1 MTVTLHS
8 FIEMYVRAIDTAT
21 HLIGKAEAFAAERGI
36 GEAEML
42 GWRLADDMH
51 PLAFQIGV
59 VANFSASWSA
69 RAAGLPVPEGID
81 WTKTDLAGLKAA
93 LAASRAFVSAI
104 TPEQTAGRDDLP
116 LTVQITD
123 TMQPTLPTDRWIASF
138 ATTNIQFHLSM
149 IYALLRANGVALG
162 KIDLFPTG
170 L

>member
-8 FIEMYVRAIDTAT
+8 FIDIYTRAIDAAA
-21 HLIGKAEAFAAERGI
+21 HLIGKAEAFAQERGI
-36 GEAEML
+36 SEADML

-59 VANFSASWSA
+59 VANFTASWSA
-69 RAAGLPVPEGID
+69 RAADLPVPAGVI
-81 WTKTDLAGLKAA
+81 WTETDLAGLKAA
-93 LAASRAFVSAI
+93 LAASRAFVTAI
-104 TPEQTAGRDDLP
+104 GPDQLAGRDEQL

-123 TMQPTLPTDRWIASF
+123 TMQPTLPVERWIASF

-149 IYALLRANGVALG
+149 IYAILRLKGVPLG

>member
-8 FIEMYVRAIDTAT
+8 FLDIYTRAIDTAS
-21 HLIGKAEAFAAERGI
+21 HLIAKGEAFAAERGI
-36 GEAEML
+36 AEAEML

-51 PLAFQIGV
+51 PLAFQISV

-69 RAAGLPVPEGID
+69 RAAGQTPPESVV
-81 WTKTDLAGLKAA
+81 WTELDLDGLKSA
-93 LAASRAFVSAI
+93 LAASRAHVSAI
-104 TPEQTAGRDDLP
+104 TPEQTVGRDDLP

-123 TMQPTLPTDRWIASF
+123 SIEPTLPTDRWISSF
-138 ATTNIQFHLSM
+138 ATTNIHFHLSM
-149 IYALLRANGVALG
+149 IYALLRANGVALT

>member
-8 FIEMYVRAIDTAT
+8 FLDIYTRAIDTAS
-21 HLIGKAEAFAAERGI
+21 HLIAKGEAFAAERGI
-36 GEAEML
+36 AEAEML

-51 PLAFQIGV
+51 PLAFQISV

-69 RAAGLPVPEGID
+69 RATDLPVPDGIAWAD
-81 WTKTDLAGLKAA
+81 ADLAGLKAA
-93 LAASRAFVSAI
+93 LAASRTFVAAI
-104 TPEQTAGRDDLP
+104 TPEQTAGRDDVP
-116 LTVQITD
+116 LTVKITD
-123 TMQPTLPTDRWIASF
+123 TIEPTLPVERWIASF

-149 IYALLRANGVALG
+149 IYAILRTNGVSLG

>member
-8 FIEMYVRAIDTAT
+8 FLDIYTRAIDTAS
-21 HLIGKAEAFAAERGI
+21 HLIAKGEAFAAERGI
-36 GEAEML
+36 AETDLL

-51 PLAFQIGV
+51 PLAFQISV

-69 RAAGLPVPEGID
+69 RAAGQTPPESVA
-81 WTKTDLAGLKAA
+81 WAELDLAGLKAA

-104 TPEQTAGRDDLP
+104 TPDQLAGRDDVP

-123 TMQPTLPTDRWIASF
+123 TIEPTLPVERWIASF

-149 IYALLRANGVALG
+149 IYAILRMNGVSLG